1 MLTTPKQ
8 KITRRSFTMF
18 LLHTT
23 IYQAN
28 FKRNFNRKFCLF
40 HFTFVNCLMN
50 ENFFRLKIFDF
61 DFESITSDKK
71 RGFFKTI
78 NKIKKRNL

>member
-1 MLTTPKQ
+1 
-8 KITRRSFTMF
+8 
-18 LLHTT
+18 
-23 IYQAN
+23 
-28 FKRNFNRKFCLF
+28 
-40 HFTFVNCLMN
+40 MN